1 MKKNFGATQFLIL
14 LGLLTLI
21 LAPRPIAGALDL
33 ESAEHYSA
41 AGDSA
46 EAARAYV
53 AAARRIAWMPRLWEQ
68 AGLKALESGS
78 VEIAISSFT
87 EGAEHHALT
96 ASGWL
101 ALGSAYQEQGDVLKA
116 INAWKQALP
125 LARADSYLAAAER
138 SEGDFSEAIIYWR
151 ANIVQEPESGA
162 AHYALGLLLAATAP
176 GQANPEL
183 IKAADLCSALDAQV
197 QTLRTA
203 LNTAFLSDNRG
214 YQFLV
219 SGQALGA
226 LGEWDLAAEAFRNAT
241 SAHPNYGEAWAWLAQ
256 AEQQL
261 GQDGSLEIEQAISFS
276 PESAMVQGFYGMFL
290 QRQGK
295 PAEALAVFQKAATLD
310 PGNPGWQMAL
320 GSASEQTGDL
330 VTAYGYYLRAIEL
343 APKDATAWKA
353 LVTFSVT
360 NDVDMESTGLPAA
373 RKLVILAP
381 DDWQSFDLAG
391 EAEFSLGNYSAAEVY
406 LQKAVEKGPN
416 EAAPALHL
424 GVVYLQTGERSA
436 AYTYLN
442 LAKTFDPNGLIGWQA
457 GRLLEQYF
465 P

>member
-1 MKKNFGATQFLIL
+1 MKLHFGITQFLIL
-14 LGLLTLI
+14 LGLVTLI

-33 ESAEHYSA
+33 AAAERYSA

-46 EAARAYV
+46 GAARAYA
-53 AAARRIAWMPRLWEQ
+53 AAARRIPWMPGLWEQ
-68 AGLKALESGS
+68 AGLKAMDSGS
-78 VEIAISSFT
+78 VEMAISSFS
-87 EGAEHHALT
+87 EGAKQHALS

-101 ALGSAYQEQGDVLKA
+101 ALGSAYREQGDIPNA
-116 INAWKQALP
+116 ISAWKQALP
-125 LARADSYLAAAER
+125 LARADSFLAAAER
-138 SEGDFSEAIIYWR
+138 SEGDYKEAIIYWQ
-151 ANIVQEPESGA
+151 ANIALEPESGA

-183 IKAADLCSALDAQV
+183 IKAAALCSALDAQV

-203 LNTAFLSDNRG
+203 LNTAFLSDDRG

-241 SAHPNYGEAWAWLAQ
+241 ATHPNYGEAWAWLAQ
-256 AEQQL
+256 AKQQQ
-261 GQDGSLEIEQAISFS
+261 GQDGSLEIKQAISLS

-290 QRQGK
+290 QRQEK
-295 PAEALAVFQKAATLD
+295 PAEALAVFQKAAALE

-330 VTAYGYYLRAIEL
+330 VKAYGYYLRAIEL
-343 APKDATAWKA
+343 APKDATTWKA
-353 LVTFSVT
+353 LVTFSVA
-360 NDVDMESTGLPAA
+360 NSVDMESTGLPAA
-373 RKLVILAP
+373 RKLVVLAP

-391 EAEFSLGNYSAAEVY
+391 EAEFSLGYYSAAEVY

-424 GVVYLQTGERSA
+424 GMLNLQTGERSA

-442 LAKTFDPNGLIGWQA
+442 LAKSFEPDGLFGWQA

>member
-1 MKKNFGATQFLIL
+1 MIL
-14 LGLLTLI
+14 VGLLTLI
-21 LAPRPIAGALDL
+21 LAPRPTAGALDL
-33 ESAEHYSA
+33 MAAERFNA
-41 AGDSA
+41 AGDQA
-46 EAARAYV
+46 EAAQAYET
-53 AAARRIAWMPRLWEQ
+53 AAVRIPWMPWLWEQ
-68 AGLKALESGS
+68 AGLMAMESGR
-78 VEIAISSFT
+78 VEKAISLFNLA
-87 EGAEHHALT
+87 AEHNALT

-101 ALGSAYQEQGDVLKA
+101 VLGRAYQEQGNISKA

-138 SEGDFSEAIIYWR
+138 SEGDFSEAIAYWQ
-151 ANIVQEPESGA
+151 ANITMEPESAA

-197 QTLRTA
+197 ESLRTA
-203 LNTAFLSDNRG
+203 LNTAFLSDDRG

-226 LGEWDLAAEAFRNAT
+226 LGEWDLATEAFRNAT
-241 SAHPNYGEAWAWLAQ
+241 IARPNYGEAWAWLAQ
-256 AEQQL
+256 AEQQQ
-261 GQDGSLEIEQAISFS
+261 GQDGSLEIKQALTYS
-276 PESAMVQGFYGMFL
+276 PGSAMVQGLYGMFL

-295 PAEALAVFQKAATLD
+295 PADALAPFQKAADLEPD
-310 PGNPGWQMAL
+310 NPAWQMAL

-330 VTAYGYYLRAIEL
+330 VTAYGYYIQAVEL
-343 APKDATAWKA
+343 APADASTWKA

-360 NDVDMESTGLPAA
+360 NSVDVESTGLPAA
-373 RKLVILAP
+373 RRLVGLVA

-391 EAEFSLGNYSAAEVY
+391 EAEFSLGNDSAAAVY
-406 LQKAVEKGPN
+406 LKKAVEKGPT

-424 GVVYLQTGERSA
+424 GLVDLQTGDRTS

-442 LAKTFDPNGLIGWQA
+442 LAKTFDPDGIIGWQA
-457 GRLLEQYF
+457 RRLLEQYF
-465 P
+465 PQ